1 MECKIKLKLTPKQ
14 LEVFVQDWQ
23 KNYRDISFEQYFDNL
38 IQECEDE
45 AINSNHV

>member
-23 KNYRDISFEQYFDNL
+23 TNYRSITFEQYFDKL
-38 IQECEDE
+38 I
-45 AINSNHV
+45 